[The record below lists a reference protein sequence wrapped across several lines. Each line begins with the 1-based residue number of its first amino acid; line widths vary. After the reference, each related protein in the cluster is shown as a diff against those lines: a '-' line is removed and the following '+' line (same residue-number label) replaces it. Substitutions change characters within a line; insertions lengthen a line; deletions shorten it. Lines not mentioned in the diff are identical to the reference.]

1 MKGLT
6 SKSDGLLGK
15 FEVYSDDSA
24 GLNSVNRVSI
34 SSDEGSTSEDNS
46 DESVVS
52 PSSQLSDLQKPRR
65 SSLLSKDRQRDST
78 RSVSFSTVQTRVF
91 EVIGVDKNHELDGL
105 NVARPEASNAI
116 DKKPALDYGVDEPEA
131 LCDSR
136 NLIWR
141 FTDSVSDIK
150 THESSKLFMH
160 ELDKERRSK
169 YARQIRDCT
178 HITGREDKE
187 REWDRQQKDKNGFK
201 SKVLQTSWKS
211 VKGVLRQTAYI
222 ISPIQKR

>member
-136 NLIWR
+136 DLIWR

-201 SKVLQTSWKS
+201 SKVLQTSWKN